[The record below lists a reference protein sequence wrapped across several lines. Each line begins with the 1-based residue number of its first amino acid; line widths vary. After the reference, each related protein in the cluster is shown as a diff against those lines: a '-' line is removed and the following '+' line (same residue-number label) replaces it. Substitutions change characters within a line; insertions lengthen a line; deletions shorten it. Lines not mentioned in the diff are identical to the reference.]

1 MGQSDKIK
9 VFFFANIPIKDV
21 EASFGGATV
30 LGEEILEFIQSDPKF
45 EVKHSPIRFT
55 WKPKLHLID
64 HFLWIIKFPYA
75 IRKFDVV
82 SFHTT
87 WDFNFTT
94 APLLWLWAKL
104 LRKKVVYHFF
114 GGNFHRHY
122 DKLPSFL
129 KLIYRNTILKSDTVF
144 FETKEMIHYFSER
157 GIVDSIWLPNARKP
171 VLEKL
176 EEKKYSKRFI
186 FISRV
191 IPEKG
196 INEILEATE
205 DLPNEYVVDIYGPI
219 DERYLKENHFIGKK
233 AKYKGVLNP
242 SDVIDVLKTYDVLLL
257 PSWFKGEGY
266 PGIIIEALSLG
277 MPVIST
283 DWISI
288 PEIIEDG
295 FNGKLIEI
303 KNSEQLRQAMLDFNE
318 DNFQTYR
325 ENALKSFSQFNSDLV
340 FEKVKKSYLN
350 E

>member
-1 MGQSDKIK
+1 M
-9 VFFFANIPIKDV
+9 
-21 EASFGGATV
+21 
-30 LGEEILEFIQSDPKF
+30 
-45 EVKHSPIRFT
+45 
-55 WKPKLHLID
+55 
-64 HFLWIIKFPYA
+64 
-75 IRKFDVV
+75 
-82 SFHTT
+82 
-87 WDFNFTT
+87 
-94 APLLWLWAKL
+94 
-104 LRKKVVYHFF
+104 
-114 GGNFHRHY
+114 
-122 DKLPSFL
+122 
-129 KLIYRNTILKSDTVF
+129 
-144 FETKEMIHYFSER
+144 
-157 GIVDSIWLPNARKP
+157 
-171 VLEKL
+171 
-176 EEKKYSKRFI
+176 
-186 FISRV
+186 
-191 IPEKG
+191 
-196 INEILEATE
+196 
-205 DLPNEYVVDIYGPI
+205 
-219 DERYLKENHFIGKK
+219 
-233 AKYKGVLNP
+233 NP